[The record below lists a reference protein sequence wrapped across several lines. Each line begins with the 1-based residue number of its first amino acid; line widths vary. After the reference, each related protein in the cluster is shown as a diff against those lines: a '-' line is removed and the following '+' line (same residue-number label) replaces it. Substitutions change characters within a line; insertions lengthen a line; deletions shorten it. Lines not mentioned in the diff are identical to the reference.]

1 MRHLTGDDVLRR
13 PVRVRGIELGRTVDL
28 ILDRGMGRVVGLEV
42 RCGDGVHRFL
52 PAAAAEPFPDR
63 IVVRSS
69 FALLDEG
76 ELDFYLRHG
85 TSLTTLRREDPA
97 DVELDEDWAVI
108 GRVGGRNGDA
118 TGA

>member
-28 ILDRGMGRVVGLEV
+28 ILDRSMGRVVGLEV

-52 PAAAAEPFPDR
+52 PATAAEPFPDR

-69 FALLDEG
+69 LALLNEG
-76 ELDFYLRHG
+76 ELDFCLRHG

-97 DVELDEDWAVI
+97 DVELGEDWAVI
-108 GRVGGRNGDA
+108 GRVGERNGDA